1 MAVHTKAPDRPA
13 DLELMNGKAATA
25 VAPLSGQQFLPASLH
40 FGAGYRVL
48 SGTDIAE
55 EFVGMN

>member
-1 MAVHTKAPDRPA
+1 MAMHTKAPDRPA

-40 FGAGYRVL
+40 FILGPVTGVQ
-48 SGTDIAE
+48 
-55 EFVGMN
+55 